1 MNKVATFKEYIA
13 SITIDDGGE
22 FYSEAPSLIIPPP
35 DRTHGNLVQ
44 ATGTVSIDSFGRI
57 DSVTITNEGDGYT
70 TAPTPYIAGFPT
82 VYGITSGETS
92 YGIGSHNA
100 IQTTSDS
107 TDGEGLSVNV
117 TIDSFGTVSLV
128 TANSGNSLYRVGDTI
143 TIAATLIGG
152 NPADDPITAQ
162 ISKVN
167 HGDVATLS
175 ATVAKVSSGDTYVQP
190 KISPF
195 VGNQLPEVFQVDFPL
210 FKTFF
215 EKYYTFLEQTN
226 TTDSTKHGPLKVLQ
240 DFLSKLDVDFND
252 DGSPIT
258 DDNFLVEFF
267 KDYAKDLPL
276 KQSAKLS
283 RVIKDINSF
292 YTAKGSSEAIK
303 YLFKVLY
310 NEDVGVVN
318 SGQFILR
325 PSSNTFTQ
333 EYVIKVFESNLNPNN
348 VLDLE
353 GRRIDLHYSVSDGAA
368 TQNLIKTTTVKR
380 ATKISYTNPQAFELV
395 LDLPPS
401 FTLIGPGV
409 GQDGYDDQLFAY
421 VSGNIGTVTGTGTGG
436 AFENPSSS
444 VVDGTYTI
452 TDSDYTSYLDVEYQ
466 NNVEYTK
473 GTYVKANGRIYVT
486 VNEGTTSS
494 SGSGPTHES
503 GEKLDGTSKMRFL
516 SFDDHKTSSS
526 SGAEFTVVIQGNA
539 IDSVTITD
547 AGSDYILGEF
557 FEVPTTVFGG
567 SGTPPVKFKVGT
579 ITSGKIDHVLITDG
593 GSGFSANP
601 AISITPNE
609 SDTIL
614 SEAAI
619 STRLTDGTI
628 TETVFIANARGIGY
642 NNTPT
647 LKVNVSNIFT
657 MLTLEGE
664 PVSAHKA
671 FPVRVLNGATF
682 KTISSTSS
690 TTNGGFNIG
699 DTFKVSETG
708 STLGQYAIDYFLE
721 DYAITGVTN
730 NGYVKVSALS
740 DNGYPSEFEVVAVGA
755 GYYRA
760 DFTFDITS
768 DIDETCTIDVT
779 TGYNALLA
787 GVFKDAGSFLS
798 DANKVF
804 DNRIYQHFSYEIES
818 ERPQSEWDGYVKR
831 AAHPIGFGVFGNLQ
845 IRQDVDMSPNFLVET
860 DVYMFFKY
868 PDIEEMFMSD
878 TARKDVHKTGITDSV
893 FPGDGLASRANV
905 GVVVN
910 KLDVGLGKTDDV
922 GLSDEFGPYTLQ
934 GTEVQNIYATSDGSP
949 SGDPY
954 FLVHSDEEDDYVERF
969 SNGDYFLEDYVEQG
983 NPYKDITMLFDS
995 TTTGGYATDY
1005 FLEDYTLV
1013 IEADPQRGTT
1023 LVYLDD
1029 AVSSLNVTIEVAGG
1043 VSPVD
1048 SLYATSDGTLTGSPY
1063 FVVHSDPD
1071 DDYVR
1076 RSVPSGD
1083 EITWD
1088 DSSISISFVFFR
1100 SSPSDFDE
1108 ESVTIDDTAVPE
1120 LNRVLADGI
1129 SFADSFDRFDITTE
1143 LTDTAAINDSTAF
1156 DVTTT
1161 AADTYD
1167 VDDSTAFDVTTTA
1180 ADTMNMQD
1188 SPSVE
1193 AQPVTTDTFAL
1204 GDAVDKFDIG
1214 VGPSDTPT
1222 LADSAPVFVVVS
1234 SPADASAVNDSTE
1247 FDVTTTD
1254 SDTFEIGESG
1264 NIISQSYTVD
1274 LTYFAEDYVADT
1286 VINF

>member
-1 MNKVATFKEYIA
+1 MNRVATFKEYIA
-13 SITIDDGGE
+13 SIQIDDGGE
-22 FYSEAPSLIIPPP
+22 FYFGSPGVIIPPP
-35 DRTHGNLVQ
+35 DRGHGNLVQ
-44 ATGTVSIDSFGRI
+44 ATGTVSLDSFGRI
-57 DSVTITNEGDGYT
+57 ASVTITNEGDGYT
-70 TAPTPYIAGFPT
+70 TSPTPYIVGFPT
-82 VYGITSGETS
+82 TYGVTSGEAS
-92 YGIGSHNA
+92 YGVGSHNT

-107 TDGEGLSVNV
+107 TDGEGLTINV

-128 TANSGNSLYRVGDTI
+128 TANRGNSLYRVGDI
-143 TIAATLIGG
+143 ISIDPTLIGG
-152 NPADDPITAQ
+152 NPDDDPITAQ
-162 ISKVN
+162 VAKVN
-167 HGDVATLS
+167 GGDVATLS
-175 ATVAKVSSGDTYVQP
+175 ATVAKVNSGDVYVQP

-195 VGNQLPEVFQVDFPL
+195 VGNQLPEVFQVDYPL

-215 EKYYTFLEQTN
+215 EKYYKFLEQTN

-252 DGSPIT
+252 DGSPNT

-267 KDYAKDLPL
+267 KDYVKDLPL

-292 YTAKGSSEAIK
+292 YTAKGSPEAIK

-325 PSSNTFTQ
+325 PSTNTFTQ
-333 EYVIKVFESNLNPNN
+333 EYVIKVFESEQNPNN

-395 LDLPPS
+395 LDLPAS
-401 FTLIGPGV
+401 FTLVGPGLS
-409 GQDGYDDQLFAY
+409 QDGYDDQLFAY
-421 VSGNIGTVTGTGTGG
+421 VCGNIGTVTGTGTGG

-466 NNVEYTK
+466 NNVEYGK
-473 GTYVKANGRIYVT
+473 GTYVKANGRLYVT
-486 VNEGTTSS
+486 VNDGTTDS

-503 GEKLDGTSKMRFL
+503 GEVLDGTSNMRFL
-516 SFDDHKTSSS
+516 SFDEHKMSTS
-526 SGAEFTVVIQGNA
+526 SGAEFEIVIQGNA
-539 IDSVTITD
+539 IDSITIND
-547 AGSDYILGEF
+547 AGNDYVFGEI

-601 AISITPNE
+601 AVTIVPDE

-614 SEAAI
+614 SDAAI
-619 STRLTDGTI
+619 STRLTNGTI
-628 TETVFIANARGIGY
+628 SETVFIANARGIGY
-642 NNTPT
+642 NNPPE
-647 LKVNVSNIFT
+647 LRVNVGSILTF
-657 MLTLEGE
+657 LTLEDESGYFNI
-664 PVSAHKA
+664 KA
-671 FPVRVLNGATF
+671 YPVRVLNGATF
-682 KTISSTSS
+682 NTISPTSS
-690 TTNGGFNIG
+690 TTDGGFNIG

-721 DYAITGVTN
+721 DYAVTGVTN
-730 NGYVKVSALS
+730 NGYVKITALS
-740 DNGYPSEFEVVAVGA
+740 DNGYPREFETVAVGA
-755 GYYRA
+755 GYFRA

-768 DIDETCTIDVT
+768 DIDEVCTINVT

-798 DANKVF
+798 DANRVF

-818 ERPQSEWDGYVKR
+818 ERPQSEWDDYVRR

-845 IRQDVDMSPNFLVET
+845 IKQDVDMSPNFAVET

-868 PDIEEMFMSD
+868 PDIEEILLSD
-878 TARKDVHKTGITDSV
+878 ELRKDVHKPAIEDSV
-893 FPGDGLASRANV
+893 FPGDGLADRQNI

-910 KLDVGLGKTDDV
+910 KFDVTQGKTDSFE
-922 GLSDEFGPYTLQ
+922 LSDEFGPYTLQ
-934 GTEVQNIYATSDGSP
+934 GTSVQNVYATSDGSL

-954 FLVHSDEEDDYVERF
+954 FFVHTDEEDDYIERF

-983 NPYKDITMLFDS
+983 NPFKDIEMVFDS
-995 TTTGGYATDY
+995 TTAGGYATDY
-1005 FLEDYTLV
+1005 FLEDYVLV
-1013 IEADPQRGTT
+1013 LNSDPERGTT
-1023 LVYLDD
+1023 LVFVNDV
-1029 AVSSLNVTIEVAGG
+1029 VSSLNVSITSSADEV
-1043 VSPVD
+1043 
-1048 SLYATSDGTLTGSPY
+1048 
-1063 FVVHSDPD
+1063 
-1071 DDYVR
+1071 
-1076 RSVPSGD
+1076 
-1083 EITWD
+1083 TWD
-1088 DSSISISFVFFR
+1088 DSSVLISFVFFR
-1100 SSPSDFDE
+1100 NSPTDFDE
-1108 ESVTIDDTAVPE
+1108 EAITIDDSAVPV
-1120 LNRVLADGI
+1120 LNRVLNESVIMEDDAV
-1129 SFADSFDRFDITTE
+1129 E
-1143 LTDTAAINDSTAF
+1143 LFKGKIQENRVVVIQDLSIEEFGKTL
-1156 DVTTT
+1156 
-1161 AADTYD
+1161 ADTFG
-1167 VDDSTAFDVTTTA
+1167 VDDSTSLDVTTVA
-1180 ADTMNMQD
+1180 ADTMNIQD
-1188 SPSVE
+1188 IASIE
-1193 AQPVTTDTFAL
+1193 AQPVTIDTFVM

-1222 LADSAPVFVVVS
+1222 LADGAPVLEVVS
-1234 SPADASAVNDSTE
+1234 TSAETFNTNDSTE

-1254 SDTFEIGESG
+1254 TDTFNVSESG
-1264 NIISQSYTVD
+1264 NVISQSYMVD
-1274 LTYFAEDYVADT
+1274 LTYFGEDYVADT
-1286 VINF
+1286 VINL

>member
-22 FYSEAPSLIIPPP
+22 FYFGSPGLIIPPP
-35 DRTHGNLVQ
+35 DRGHGNLVQ
-44 ATGTVSIDSFGRI
+44 ATGTVSLDSFGRI
-57 DSVTITNEGDGYT
+57 SSVTITNEGDGYT
-70 TAPTPYIAGFPT
+70 TAPTPYIVGFPT
-82 VYGITSGETS
+82 TYGITSGEAS
-92 YGIGSHNA
+92 YGIGSHDSVPV
-100 IQTTSDS
+100 TSDS
-107 TDGEGLSVNV
+107 TDGERLSVNV

-128 TANSGNSLYRVGDTI
+128 TANRGNSLYRVGDTI
-143 TIAATLIGG
+143 TILATDIGG
-152 NPADDPITAQ
+152 NPTDDPITAQ
-162 ISKVN
+162 VSKVN
-167 HGDVATLS
+167 GGDVATLS

-195 VGNQLPEVFQVDFPL
+195 VGNQLPEVLQVDFPL

-226 TTDSTKHGPLKVLQ
+226 TTDNTKHGPLKVLQ

-258 DDNFLVEFF
+258 DDNFIVEFF
-267 KDYAKDLPL
+267 KDYAKDFPL

-292 YTAKGSSEAIK
+292 YTAKGSPEAIK

-333 EYVIKVFESNLNPNN
+333 EYVIKVFESEQNPNN

-368 TQNLIKTTTVKR
+368 TTNLIKTTTVKR
-380 ATKISYTNPQAFELV
+380 ATKISYTNPQAYELV

-401 FTLIGPGV
+401 FTLVGPGLS
-409 GQDGYDDQLFAY
+409 QDGYDDQLFAY
-421 VSGNIGTVTGTGTGG
+421 VCGNIGTVTGTGTGG

-466 NNVEYTK
+466 NNVEYGK
-473 GTYVKANGRIYVT
+473 GTYVKANGRLYVT
-486 VNEGTTSS
+486 VNKGTTDS

-516 SFDDHKTSSS
+516 SFDDHKTTSS

-547 AGSDYILGEF
+547 AGSNYVFGEI

-601 AISITPNE
+601 AVTIVPDE

-614 SEAAI
+614 SDAAI
-619 STRLTDGTI
+619 STRLSNGTI
-628 TETVFIANARGIGY
+628 SETVFIANARGIGY
-642 NNTPT
+642 NNPPA
-647 LKVNVSNIFT
+647 LRVNVSNILTF
-657 MLTLEGE
+657 LTLEGDTE
-664 PVSAHKA
+664 VKA
-671 FPVRVLNGATF
+671 YPGRVLNGATF
-682 KTISSTSS
+682 NTISPSSS
-690 TTNGGFNIG
+690 TTDGGFNIG

-721 DYAITGVTN
+721 DYAVTGVTN
-730 NGYVKVSALS
+730 NGYVKVTALS

-755 GYYRA
+755 GYFRA

-779 TGYNALLA
+779 TGYNATLA

-818 ERPQSEWDGYVKR
+818 ERPQSDWNDYVKR

-845 IRQDVDMSPNFLVET
+845 IRQDVDMSSNFLVET

-878 TARKDVHKTGITDSV
+878 TNRKDVHKAGITDSV
-893 FPGDGLASRANV
+893 FPGEGLSNRTNIGA
-905 GVVVN
+905 VVN
-910 KLDVGLGKTDDV
+910 KFDVGLGKTDTFE
-922 GLSDEFGPYTLQ
+922 LSDEFGPYTLQ
-934 GTEVQNIYATSDGSP
+934 GTEIQNIYATSDGSL

-954 FLVHSDEEDDYVERF
+954 FFVHSDEEDDYVERF

-983 NPYKDITMLFDS
+983 NPFKDIAMLFDS
-995 TTTGGYATDY
+995 TTSGGYATDY
-1005 FLEDYTLV
+1005 FLEDYTV
-1013 IEADPQRGTT
+1013 TIDADPQRGSA
-1023 LVYLDD
+1023 LVYIDD
-1029 AVSSLNVTIEVAGG
+1029 VVSSLNVEIEVAGG

-1063 FVVHSDPD
+1063 FVVHADPD

-1076 RSVPSGD
+1076 RAVPSGD
-1083 EITWD
+1083 EVTWD
-1088 DSSISISFVFFR
+1088 DSSIAISFVFFR
-1100 SSPSDFDE
+1100 SSPTDFDE

-1120 LNRVLADGI
+1120 LNRVLAEDI
-1129 SFADSFDRFDITTE
+1129 SFADSVDRFDITTE

-1204 GDAVDKFDIG
+1204 GDALDKFDIG

-1222 LADSAPVFVVVS
+1222 LADSAPVFEVVS
-1234 SPADASAVNDSTE
+1234 SPADTPAVNDSTE

-1254 SDTFEIGESG
+1254 SDTFEIDESG

>member
-13 SITIDDGGE
+13 SITIDDAGE
-22 FYSEAPSLIIPPP
+22 FYFGSPGLIIPPP
-35 DRTHGNLVQ
+35 DRGHGNLVQ

-70 TAPTPYIAGFPT
+70 TAPTPYIVGFPT
-82 VYGITSGETS
+82 TYGITSGEAS
-92 YGIGSHNA
+92 YGIGSHDSVA
-100 IQTTSDS
+100 TTTDS
-107 TDGEGLSVNV
+107 TDGEGMSVNV

-128 TANSGNSLYRVGDTI
+128 TAGRGNSLYRVGDTI
-143 TIAATLIGG
+143 TIDPTLIGG
-152 NPADDPITAQ
+152 NPTDDPITAQ
-162 ISKVN
+162 VSKVN
-167 HGDVATLS
+167 GGDVATLS
-175 ATVAKVSSGDTYVQP
+175 ATVNKVSSGDTYVQP

-226 TTDSTKHGPLKVLQ
+226 TTDNTKHGPLKVLQ

-292 YTAKGSSEAIK
+292 YTAKGSPEAIK

-310 NEDVGVVN
+310 NEEVGVVN

-333 EYVIKVFESNLNPNN
+333 EYVIKVFESELNPNN

-380 ATKISYTNPQAFELV
+380 ATKISYTNPQAYELV

-401 FTLIGPGV
+401 FTLVGPGV

-421 VSGNIGTVTGTGTGG
+421 VSGNIGTITGTGTGG

-473 GTYVKANGRIYVT
+473 GTYVKANGRLYVT
-486 VNEGTTSS
+486 VNDGTTDS
-494 SGSGPTHES
+494 SGSGPTHQS
-503 GEKLDGTSKMRFL
+503 GEALDGTSKMRFI
-516 SFDDHKTSSS
+516 SFDEHKMSSS
-526 SGAEFTVVIQGNA
+526 SGAEFEIVIQGNA
-539 IDSVTITD
+539 IDSITINDT
-547 AGSDYILGEF
+547 GSDYILGEF
-557 FEVPTTVFGG
+557 FEVPATVFGG

-601 AISITPNE
+601 AVTITPDE

-614 SEAAI
+614 SDAAI
-619 STRLTDGTI
+619 STRITDGAI
-628 TETVFIANARGIGY
+628 TSTAFIANARGIGY
-642 NNTPT
+642 NNPPA
-647 LKVNVSNIFT
+647 LKINVSNIFT
-657 MLTLEGE
+657 FLTLEGE
-664 PVSAHKA
+664 SVAKA

-682 KTISSTSS
+682 KTISSSSS
-690 TTNGGFNIG
+690 TTDGGFNIG

-730 NGYVKVSALS
+730 NGYVKVTALS

-818 ERPQSEWDGYVKR
+818 ERPQSEWDGYVRR

-845 IRQDVDMSPNFLVET
+845 IKQDVDMSSNFVVET

-868 PDIEEMFMSD
+868 PDIEEILLSD
-878 TARKDVHKTGITDSV
+878 DTLRKDVHKPDISDSV
-893 FPGDGLASRANV
+893 FPGDGLSTRQNI

-910 KLDVGLGKTDDV
+910 KFDVTMAKTDDV

-934 GTEVQNIYATSDGSP
+934 GTSVQNIYATSDGSL

-954 FLVHSDEEDDYVERF
+954 FFQHPDEEDDYVERF
-969 SNGDYFLEDYVEQG
+969 ANGDYFLEDYVEQG
-983 NPYKDITMLFDS
+983 NPFKDITMLFDS
-995 TTTGGYATDY
+995 TISGGYATDY
-1005 FLEDYTLV
+1005 FLEDYALL
-1013 IEADPQRGTT
+1013 IDEDPERGSI
-1023 LVYLDD
+1023 LVYVDD
-1029 AVSSLNVTIEVAGG
+1029 AISSLNVEMTA
-1043 VSPVD
+1043 SADSVD
-1048 SLYATSDGTLTGSPY
+1048 
-1063 FVVHSDPD
+1063 
-1071 DDYVR
+1071 
-1076 RSVPSGD
+1076 
-1083 EITWD
+1083 WD
-1088 DSSISISFVFFR
+1088 DSSILISFVFFR
-1100 SSPSDFDE
+1100 GSPTDFDE
-1108 ESVTIDDTAVPE
+1108 EAVLVDDTAVPE
-1120 LNRVLADGI
+1120 LNRVLAEDI
-1129 SFADSFDRFDITTE
+1129 SFADSVDRFDITTE
-1143 LTDTAAINDSTAF
+1143 QSDTINIDDSTAF
-1156 DVTTT
+1156 DVTST
-1161 AADTYD
+1161 ADDTYD
-1167 VDDSTAFDVTTTA
+1167 VDDSTAFDITSTA
-1180 ADTMNMQD
+1180 DDTMNMQD

-1204 GDAVDKFDIG
+1204 ADALDKFDIG
-1214 VGPSDTPT
+1214 VGPSDTYSIQ
-1222 LADSAPVFVVVS
+1222 DSASLEAGS
-1234 SPADASAVNDSTE
+1234 SAADTFNADESTE

-1254 SDTFEIGESG
+1254 ADTFDVADTG
-1264 NIISQSYTVD
+1264 NLISQSYTVD